1 MHLSRSHTEQK
12 KRETDPFR
20 KRRGWWA
27 EPGAIVLFLV
37 LVVSGVY
44 IELFALD
51 LGYTNVVITFGIF
64 WCIMTVLAMTFY
76 RRSQHE
82 AGVYV
87 KDGILER
94 TREDLLRHRAKVQDN
109 FLETELAVLERR

>member
-1 MHLSRSHTEQK
+1 MHLSRSHTHQK

-20 KRRGWWA
+20 ERRGWWA

-37 LVVSGVY
+37 LVVPGVY

-51 LGYTNVVITFGIF
+51 LGYTNVVIIFGIF

-76 RRSQHE
+76 RRSQYE